1 MSNWIGDDPDGTHH
15 WSHEYRIDRTLKE
28 TYFSPLINDGTV
40 HEYDQNAY
48 NDDRLPVRDMDVYP
62 DFSNKAEDNIY
73 ALVRMHRSR
82 KSESAYL
89 DARWS

>member
-62 DFSNKAEDNIY
+62 DFQIRRRTIST
-73 ALVRMHRSR
+73 RSCGPR
-82 KSESAYL
+82 IMEI
-89 DARWS
+89 